1 MKDVKQRLAEAG
13 YPDAITFENP
23 NFEDSF
29 IGITHDGRAVYDY
42 EQMIFDLV
50 DDEGMTEE
58 EAIDWISYN
67 TLRSIPYWGEK
78 APVVV
83 FPIKEI

>member
-1 MKDVKQRLAEAG
+1 MDVKQYLVGAG
-13 YPDAITFENP
+13 YPDAIVFENP
-23 NFEDSF
+23 SFEDSF
-29 IGITHDGRAVYDY
+29 IGVTHDGRAVYDY

-58 EAIDWISYN
+58 EAADWISYN
-67 TLRSIPYWGEK
+67 TIRSIPYWGPK

>member
-1 MKDVKQRLAEAG
+1 MKYVKQYLIDEG
-13 YPDAITFENP
+13 HGDALTFENP
-23 NFEDSF
+23 SFEDSF

-42 EQMIFDLV
+42 ERMVEELV
-50 DDEGMTEE
+50 TAGWSEE
-58 EAIDWISYN
+58 EAVDWISYN

-83 FPIKEI
+83 FPAKEI